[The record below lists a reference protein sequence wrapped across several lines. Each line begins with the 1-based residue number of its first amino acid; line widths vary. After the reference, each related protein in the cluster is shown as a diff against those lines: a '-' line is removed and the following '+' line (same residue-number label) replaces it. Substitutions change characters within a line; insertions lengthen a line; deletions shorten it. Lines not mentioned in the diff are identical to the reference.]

1 MELDQLPSVR
11 SSERKTYKRCVK
23 KWYWEW
29 RRGLVPR
36 ATQFG
41 ALELGTWVHDAL
53 AHWYMRGTKRHE
65 MGLVELFR
73 NHALLDIRVAETN
86 RAPSHTIEKA
96 EELLSL
102 GEAMLTAYQAHYGND
117 EKVHVIAVELPL
129 NFTIPDEN
137 GQIVAIHKIKPDMI
151 FLKDQEIWL
160 MEHKT
165 AAAIRTEHLAIDDQ
179 ARPYG
184 SMAER
189 ALRNS
194 GLLKRFERYLFKGIM
209 YNFLRKALPDQRPT
223 NAKGQYLN
231 QNGSVSKR
239 QPPANFVREPIT
251 LTSRSKV
258 IALNRIAEET
268 IRITKV
274 TLAIRNKELDP
285 HHLPKTPHWSCPKH
299 CQFWAM
305 CKAEEE
311 GANIRDMEKA
321 LYIRR
326 DPYTYDDQNG
336 TTDEVATF
344 EMG

>member
-1 MELDQLPSVR
+1 MDAQLLPSIR

-36 ATQFG
+36 AAQFG
-41 ALELGTWVHDAL
+41 ALELGTWMHDAL
-53 AHWYMRGTKRHE
+53 AHWYLKGYKRHKMPLAE
-65 MGLVELFR
+65 IFKNRAM
-73 NHALLDIRVAETN
+73 LDIRTAKSN
-86 RAPSHTIEKA
+86 HAPDYVIEKA

-102 GEAMLTAYQAHYGND
+102 GEAMAEAYQLHYGND
-117 EKVHVIAVELPL
+117 DIINVVGVELPL
-129 NFTIPDEN
+129 DFSIPDEN
-137 GQIVAIHKIKPDMI
+137 GRIVAVHKIKPDMI
-151 FLKDQEIWL
+151 FLKDGEIWL

-189 ALRNS
+189 ALRQS
-194 GLLKRFERYLFKGIM
+194 GLLKRFERYVFKGIL

-223 NAKGQYLN
+223 NAEGKYLN
-231 QNGSVSKR
+231 QNGSISKR

-251 LTSRSKV
+251 LTKASKV

-274 TLAIRNKELDP
+274 TLAIRNKELNP
-285 HHLPKTPHWSCPKH
+285 HHLPKTPHWSCPRH
-299 CQFWAM
+299 CDFWAM
-305 CKAEEE
+305 CRAEEE
-311 GANIRDMEKA
+311 GADIRDMEKA

-326 DPYTYDDQNG
+326 DPYIYDDQNG